1 MLITVRVK
9 THCESPRQMPV
20 NILTFGITSPALF
33 TFEFCSISNHKIV
46 LICNPQGM
54 LMLLCVLYKVVQC
67 QHCVDGPQQYGV
79 DVEKEGDVQIA
90 ALFWQ
95 SDSFLNTT

>member
-1 MLITVRVK
+1 
-9 THCESPRQMPV
+9 
-20 NILTFGITSPALF
+20 
-33 TFEFCSISNHKIV
+33 
-46 LICNPQGM
+46 M